1 MLKQKLSPIG
11 EGEAMG
17 PSPKKRNTADMAT
30 NQALE
35 ASANVKEEVFI
46 LAHTVTEQTGI
57 FCSVSIPSLPL
68 PDNGSQPCSQGAPVN
83 QDAQEGVMEGDSKSP
98 EVYPQERDE
107 AQFKPAA
114 VNATL
119 PALEDSLPDEILN
132 DEDGDDDAGAGASAS
147 HDTESTEDDTEITS
161 VEISHFIVNPVDPE
175 VINYGIKHALM
186 SEIRRYGRQYGRIFK
201 LLDEVRGP
209 LDIRLHFVRFAIK
222 EAARFKRYHLIYYL
236 EKLLEKMMSDS
247 TIRNVD
253 LNSST

>member
-1 MLKQKLSPIG
+1 MRWYSSMLYPGVSLSWRRVFSGVLTSSELILECEEHTDACVQPLRSLRSQLV
-11 EGEAMG
+11 
-17 PSPKKRNTADMAT
+17 SP
-30 NQALE
+30 LC
-35 ASANVKEEVFI
+35 F
-46 LAHTVTEQTGI
+46 
-57 FCSVSIPSLPL
+57 P
-68 PDNGSQPCSQGAPVN
+68 GAPVN

-147 HDTESTEDDTEITS
+147 HDNSESTEDDTEITS

>member
-1 MLKQKLSPIG
+1 MLKQKISPIG

-35 ASANVKEEVFI
+35 ASANVKGE
-46 LAHTVTEQTGI
+46 
-57 FCSVSIPSLPL
+57 
-68 PDNGSQPCSQGAPVN
+68 GAPVN

-98 EVYPQERDE
+98 EVYPQERE
-107 AQFKPAA
+107 EVQFKPAPGD
-114 VNATL
+114 ATL

-132 DEDGDDDAGAGASAS
+132 DEDGDDNAGAGASAS
-147 HDTESTEDDTEITS
+147 HDNSESTEDDTEITS

>member
-1 MLKQKLSPIG
+1 MEPDKKEHHTMLKQKVSPIG

-17 PSPKKRNTADMAT
+17 PSPKKRNTADVVS

-35 ASANVKEEVFI
+35 ASANVKGE
-46 LAHTVTEQTGI
+46 
-57 FCSVSIPSLPL
+57 
-68 PDNGSQPCSQGAPVN
+68 GAPVN
-83 QDAQEGVMEGDSKSP
+83 QEAQEGVMEGPSKSP
-98 EVYPQERDE
+98 EVDPQERDE
-107 AQFKPAA
+107 AQPKPAPGD
-114 VNATL
+114 ATL
-119 PALEDSLPDEILN
+119 PAPEDSLPDDILHHEEN
-132 DEDGDDDAGAGASAS
+132 DDEEDGAGAGASGD
-147 HDTESTEDDTEITS
+147 HDNSESAEDDTEITS
-161 VEISHFIVNPVDPE
+161 VEISHYIVNTVDPD

-209 LDIRLHFVRFAIK
+209 LEIRLHFVRFAIK

-253 LNSST
+253 LNEST